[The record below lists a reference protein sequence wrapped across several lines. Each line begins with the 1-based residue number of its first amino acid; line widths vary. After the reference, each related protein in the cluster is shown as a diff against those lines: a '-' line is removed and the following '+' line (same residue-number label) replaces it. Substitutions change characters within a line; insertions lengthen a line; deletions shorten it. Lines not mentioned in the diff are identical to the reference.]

1 MLFIF
6 FAGLRS
12 WLIYKRLRLL
22 NFFPSG
28 SGSWFFS
35 SGSGSGSKEPKTPD
49 SDRLRHPSP
58 HLKVFEHSFH
68 RTKNVCTG
76 NLVDNQQLHL
86 IIKERQRP
94 AARRGRDKIAAPTKT
109 AVIHQSQTTEAKTD
123 NFVKQTRKYLEDA
136 YAKNG
141 QKPVC
146 YFRFVINPDP
156 DEGILIRL
164 KVY

>member
-6 FAGLRS
+6 FAGLRR

-58 HLKVFEHSFH
+58 HLKVFNILSIE
-68 RTKNVCTG
+68 
-76 NLVDNQQLHL
+76 L
-86 IIKERQRP
+86 IMFVPEIWL
-94 AARRGRDKIAAPTKT
+94 
-109 AVIHQSQTTEAKTD
+109 TT
-123 NFVKQTRKYLEDA
+123 N
-136 YAKNG
+136 NS
-141 QKPVC
+141 
-146 YFRFVINPDP
+146 I
-156 DEGILIRL
+156 
-164 KVY
+164 